1 MNKTALASTGD
12 RRPAIRQARKP
23 AHAQPTATAD
33 EVLTEL
39 SE

>member
-12 RRPAIRQARKP
+12 RRSDRPESL
-23 AHAQPTATAD
+23 PTRSPLATAD